1 MIIDDKAEV
10 MLHFMPI
17 YDTHFTQADITCFK
31 CFIYIYIYKS
41 GWHCKLLNTYCVNQ
55 YNMKNLT

>member
-31 CFIYIYIYKS
+31 CFIYIYRYKS
-41 GWHCKLLNTYCVNQ
+41 G
-55 YNMKNLT
+55 